1 MYDFDYDKKD
11 VEKIAKT
18 AKMFKVYNQDTNK
31 KEPVKLTWHQKL
43 LYYTIVK
50 RIPDR
55 NHIITYTR
63 FGKSWAISL
72 GLLIRAV
79 THQEKWAI
87 VAPSTSKAMI
97 IMRYV
102 IEHCYDNPDIRDQLD
117 MKKGAKDRLRREVSK
132 KRITFKNGG
141 EIYVLSADARNK
153 DAAGEAL
160 MGFGS
165 PNLILD
171 ESSLIDDD
179 IYAKAKRMLGDQ
191 KNNFLLEIGNPFR
204 RNHFYKASKD
214 PRYNHI
220 KVDWKIGV
228 KEGRTSKEH
237 INEMRDEA
245 DFDILYNCNFPDEEE
260 VRDGW
265 SLLYPEK
272 TLDDAQIKE
281 NPNSFGER
289 RLGVDLGAGGDYSVW
304 VLRTNDYARV
314 LAKTQTKD
322 TMAAIGI
329 TRKLMDKHGVEEQN
343 CFIDATGLGKGI
355 LDRFHEQGIN
365 IEGINFASKALDQ
378 ERFINIRAEAYNRG
392 AKWLKQGGK
401 LEEHPDWSELVHMRY
416 KTRSNGK
423 IQIVSKQQL
432 RKWNIHSPDVADA
445 YILTHARPDVMSKFK
460 KTNKI
465 RLTRSKQP
473 KYN

>member
-1 MYDFDYDKKD
+1 MWDYDYDKKN

-18 AKMFKVYNQDTNK
+18 AKMFKVYNQDTGK
-31 KEPVKLTWHQKL
+31 KEPVELTWHQKL
-43 LYYTIVK
+43 VYYTIVK

-55 NHIITYTR
+55 NHIMTYTR
-63 FGKSWAISL
+63 FGKSFVVAL

-87 VAPSTSKAMI
+87 VAPSTNKAMI
-97 IMRYV
+97 IMRII
-102 IEHCYDNPDIRDQLD
+102 IEHCYDNDDIRRQLD
-117 MKKGAKDRLRREVSK
+117 MEEGAKDRLRREVSK

-141 EIYVLSADARNK
+141 EIFVLSADARNK

-165 PNLILD
+165 PNLVLD

-204 RNHFYKASKD
+204 RNHFHKAFKD
-214 PRYNHI
+214 SRYNHI
-220 KVDWKIGV
+220 RVDWEMGV
-228 KEGRTSKEH
+228 KEGRTSTEH
-237 INEMRDEA
+237 IEEMRNEA
-245 DFDILYNCNFPDEEE
+245 DFDILYNCNFPDEEQ

-265 SLLYPEK
+265 SLLFPEH
-272 TLDDAQIKE
+272 TIDTAQIKE
-281 NPNSFGER
+281 NPNSFGEK
-289 RLGVDLGAGGDYSVW
+289 RLGVDLAAGGDYTVW

-314 LAKTQTKD
+314 IEKTQTKD
-322 TMAAIGI
+322 TMAAIGL
-329 TRKLMDKHGVEEQN
+329 TRRLMDEYGVEEGN

-355 LDRFHEQGIN
+355 QDRFHEEGVN
-365 IEGINFASKALDQ
+365 IEGINFASKALND
-378 ERFINIRAEAYNRG
+378 ERFINIRAEAYNRA
-392 AKWLKQGGK
+392 AKWLKKGGT
-401 LEEHPDWSELVHMRY
+401 LQEHPDWSDLVHMRY

-432 RKWNIHSPDVADA
+432 SKWNIHSPDVADA
-445 YILTHARPDVMSKFK
+445 FILTFARPDTISRFK
-460 KTNKI
+460 KNKKI
-465 RLTRSKQP
+465 QLTRSKQP